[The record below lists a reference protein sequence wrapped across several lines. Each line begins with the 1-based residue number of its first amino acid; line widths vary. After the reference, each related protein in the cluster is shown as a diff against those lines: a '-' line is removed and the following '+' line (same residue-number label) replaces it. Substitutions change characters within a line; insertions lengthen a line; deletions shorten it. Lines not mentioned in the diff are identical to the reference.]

1 MTVRMAAMVGCDG
14 GKPSARAATGD
25 HDQRCRIPPPAGS
38 QGCRPVIEPGP
49 SGGRS
54 GCFADVGLALITLG
68 GRASLA
74 VQAKPRQEPVAE
86 GREARAATSAEQA
99 RAAAQVRPVNFRD
112 ESGTVLNQT
121 GAVAEEGALAAA
133 QHCVPAW
140 TGDAALDEGVP
151 PPTGAIAV
159 PASAAG
165 RSSAGEDP
173 DVEISERDAPSSLR
187 RGTAGMAGTTTG
199 RSPAPVRLTVARLK
213 ARNPWSSREYR
224 SGWGRAVSS
233 SASSSNSARDS
244 GRPKS
249 AMGDANGLRQKPTP
263 WQSGQ
268 AQSSQKSPPPTAI
281 LQRPRSISF
290 REPLSDFVWIAAQL
304 LGDLTL
310 GPILRVE
317 ADGEAP
323 EAGRRLRLRVPPA
336 QPDVPCQCRHA
347 CGHAY
352 PAHHADTWLPVGA
365 RMTRTS
371 WRSGRV
377 SQTGHNPSVIRSIA
391 MAISAVGV
399 RDPFSYPEI
408 CAFDRSPSRLATAD
422 CGHPIDFRQSDNRI
436 TAVVHTV

>member
-68 GRASLA
+68 GRTSLT
-74 VQAKPRQEPVAE
+74 VQAKPRQEPVTQ
-86 GREARAATSAEQA
+86 GREARAARSAEQA

-112 ESGTVLNQT
+112 ESGTVVIQT
-121 GAVAEEGALAAA
+121 GAVAEEGALAAV

-140 TGDAALDEGVP
+140 TGDAVLDEGVP
-151 PPTGAIAV
+151 PATGAAAV
-159 PASAAG
+159 PTSAAG

-173 DVEISERDAPSSLR
+173 DVEISEMDAPSSLR

-213 ARNPWSSREYR
+213 ARNPWSSREYG

-233 SASSSNSARDS
+233 SASSINSARDS
-244 GRPKS
+244 GKPRS
-249 AMGDANGLRQKPTP
+249 AMWDANGLRQKPTP

-281 LQRPRSISF
+281 LQRPCSISF
-290 REPLSDFVWIAAQL
+290 GEPLSDLVRMAAQL
-304 LGDLTL
+304 LGDLPV

-317 ADGEAP
+317 PNGDALKP
-323 EAGRRLRLRVPPA
+323 GRRLRLQVPPD
-336 QPDVPCQCRHA
+336 QPALQGA
-347 CGHAY
+347 CHDRNAEEH
-352 PAHHADTWLPVGA
+352 PSDHADTRLSAGA

-371 WRSGRV
+371 WRSGRKV
-377 SQTGHNPSVIRSIA
+377 ATGTSPKEMRSTVIARSVGHRSTPRSKRLTRPFDWRPS
-391 MAISAVGV
+391 
-399 RDPFSYPEI
+399 
-408 CAFDRSPSRLATAD
+408 
-422 CGHPIDFRQSDNRI
+422 
-436 TAVVHTV
+436 

>member
-25 HDQRCRIPPPAGS
+25 HDQRCRNPPPAGS

-54 GCFADVGLALITLG
+54 ECFADVGLALITLEV
-68 GRASLA
+68 RPSFS
-74 VQAKPRQEPVAE
+74 VQAQPRQKLVTKGGKPR
-86 GREARAATSAEQA
+86 GAASAEQP
-99 RAAAQVRPVNFRD
+99 RTAAQARPVNLRD
-112 ESGTVLNQT
+112 ESGTVVNQT

-140 TGDAALDEGVP
+140 TGDAVLDEGVP
-151 PPTGAIAV
+151 PPTGAAAV

-173 DVEISERDAPSSLR
+173 DVEFSERDAPSSLR

-199 RSPAPVRLTVARLK
+199 RSPAPVRLTVARLI

-233 SASSSNSARDS
+233 SASSSSSARDS
-244 GRPKS
+244 GKPRS
-249 AMGDANGLRQKPTP
+249 AMGDANGLRQKPTS

-268 AQSSQKSPPPTAI
+268 AQSSQKPPSPRAI
-281 LQRPRSISF
+281 LQRPCPVGFSK
-290 REPLSDFVWIAAQL
+290 PLR
-304 LGDLTL
+304 DLTRIPAEL
-310 GPILRVE
+310 FSDLTVGPIQGME
-317 ADGEAP
+317 ADSEALGARVIDRFGDGP
-323 EAGRRLRLRVPPA
+323 EQACDQGTGGYCRSRRHGLERR
-336 QPDVPCQCRHA
+336 
-347 CGHAY
+347 
-352 PAHHADTWLPVGA
+352 HADTWLSLGV

-377 SQTGHNPSVIRSIA
+377 SATGHSPSDKRSMA
-391 MAISAVGV
+391 MARSVV
-399 RDPFSYPEI
+399 RPTPDS
-408 CAFDRSPSRLATAD
+408 SRLTWPFERKPSLRARSACD
-422 CGHPIDFRQSDNRI
+422 QPLDRRHVSR
-436 TAVVHTV
+436 

>member
-25 HDQRCRIPPPAGS
+25 HDQRCRNPPPAGS

-68 GRASLA
+68 VRPSFP
-74 VQAKPRQEPVAE
+74 VQAEPRQELVTE
-86 GREARAATSAEQA
+86 GGKPCAAASAEQP
-99 RAAAQVRPVNFRD
+99 RTAAQARPVNLRD

-140 TGDAALDEGVP
+140 TGDAVLDEGVP
-151 PPTGAIAV
+151 PPTGAAAV

-199 RSPAPVRLTVARLK
+199 RSPTPVRLTVARLM
-213 ARNPWSSREYR
+213 ARNPWSAREYR
-224 SGWGRAVSS
+224 SGWGHAVSS
-233 SASSSNSARDS
+233 SASSSSSARDS
-244 GRPKS
+244 GKPRS

-263 WQSGQ
+263 WQSAQ

-281 LQRPRSISF
+281 LQRPRPISF
-290 REPLSDFVWIAAQL
+290 GEPLRDFARFAAQL
-304 LGDLTL
+304 LGDLTVC
-310 GPILRVE
+310 PVLRVQ
-317 ADGEAP
+317 ANGATL
-323 EAGRRLRLRVPPA
+323 EAGLRLRPQVTPE
-336 QPDVPCQCRHA
+336 QPTLQSTRHGRDA
-347 CGHAY
+347 ERY
-352 PAHHADTWLPVGA
+352 PGNHADTWLSFGE
-365 RMTRTS
+365 RITRTS
-371 WRSGRV
+371 WRSGR
-377 SQTGHNPSVIRSIA
+377 RSATWTTPRVRRSMA
-391 MAISAVGV
+391 MARSVGQGSAPDSRELMRP
-399 RDPFSYPEI
+399 RDF
-408 CAFDRSPSRLATAD
+408 RPSR
-422 CGHPIDFRQSDNRI
+422 
-436 TAVVHTV
+436 